1 MSATL
6 VVLAAGLGSRFGGN
20 KQISCVGPQ
29 GEFLM
34 EYSVFDAVEAGFDRI
49 VWILKEEMV
58 ETVRA
63 KFEPKLK
70 GKAELCFAVQDFN
83 SLPSFYQVP
92 ADRTKPFGTVHAVL
106 AAKEYLTTPFATINA
121 DDYYGKEAY
130 RILVRLFKEIKGRE
144 EAVMVPY
151 ILGNTMSE
159 NGGVTRGICKIE
171 NGILCNVEETKNIC
185 YAADRSITSDAGALP
200 ADAKVS
206 MNIWGFHPD
215 FVPVMEDYFETF
227 LKGLSPEEIKAEC
240 LLPIMVND
248 LLHAGKLT
256 VRAESSPDRW
266 FGITYQADR
275 ETVMEELA
283 RLHRQGAYP
292 AGLI

>member
-20 KQISCVGPQ
+20 KQISGVGPQ

-34 EYSVFDAVEAGFDRI
+34 EYSVYDAVEAGFDRI

-58 ETVRA
+58 EPVRA
-63 KFEPKLK
+63 KFEAKLK
-70 GKAELCFAVQDFN
+70 GKAELCFAVQDYS
-83 SLPSFYQVP
+83 SLPSFYEVP

-106 AAKEYLTTPFATINA
+106 SAKQYLTTPFATINA

-130 RILVRLFKEIKGRE
+130 KILVKLFGQIKGAG
-144 EAVMVPY
+144 EAAMVPY

-159 NGGVTRGICKIE
+159 NGGVTRGICEIE
-171 NGILCNVEETKNIC
+171 NGFLRNVEETKNIC
-185 YAADRSITSDAGALP
+185 YAADRSIISDAGKLP
-200 ADAKVS
+200 PEAKVS

-215 FVPVMEDYFETF
+215 FVPVMETYFENF
-227 LKGLSPEEIKAEC
+227 LKGLSKEEIKAEC

-248 LLHAGKLT
+248 LLHAGKLS

-266 FGITYQADR
+266 FGLTYQADR
-275 ETVMEELA
+275 EAVIEELA
-283 RLHRQGAYP
+283 KLHEQGIYP
-292 AGLI
+292 AGLV